1 MSLGTVALNTSPVK
15 MTPQVARKRA
25 VIVDDSSTI
34 LHAICA
40 LLEHHE
46 IVEVAGRVESGPQAI
61 DAVIELKP
69 EVVLMDAD
77 MPGMSGLRT
86 ALLLSQV
93 QPGTKIILMSMD
105 NSLQFQTACAGCG
118 ASAVIYKPKF
128 LKELSTLLQRPLR
141 RTKFAGRI

>member
-1 MSLGTVALNTSPVK
+1 MSLGTIVLNTSPGK
-15 MTPQVARKRA
+15 MTPPVARKRA
-25 VIVDDSSTI
+25 LIVDDSSTI
-34 LHAICA
+34 LYAICA

-46 IVEVAGRVESGPQAI
+46 IVEVAGRVESGPEAI

-93 QPGTKIILMSMD
+93 QPGTRIILMSMD
-105 NSLQFQTACAGCG
+105 NSLQFRAACAGCG

-141 RTKFAGRI
+141 RARSPRLI

>member
-1 MSLGTVALNTSPVK
+1 MSLGTVALNTSPGK
-15 MTPQVARKRA
+15 MTPRAAPKRA

-46 IVEVAGRVESGPQAI
+46 IVEVAARVESGPQAI

-93 QPGTKIILMSMD
+93 QPGTRIILMSMD
-105 NSLQFQTACAGCG
+105 KSLQFQTACAGCG

-141 RTKFAGRI
+141 RSKFAGRI

>member
-1 MSLGTVALNTSPVK
+1 

-69 EVVLMDAD
+69 EVMLMDAD

-105 NSLQFQTACAGCG
+105 NSLQ
-118 ASAVIYKPKF
+118 SD
-128 LKELSTLLQRPLR
+128 SLR
-141 RTKFAGRI
+141 WMRRQCRDL